1 MKCQAGAT
9 HCETAFSSF
18 KVKTSQLLLHS
29 WCSFPGHVKESL
41 WRQGRWKE
49 DKDSKATG
57 SVASVVG
64 STSSSNFTN
73 GTVYLLGDINQR
85 LSIDHLIHH
94 HLLDQPIHHYPPG
107 ARGHRLAWVGF
118 RFKLRLPALSVNSRI
133 WSGSRYSISLLKAD
147 FLFQWFCCTW
157 PELGFDSSEDPEWI
171 FLIILKTLILI
182 EYWLQR
188 PNWCS

>member
-73 GTVYLLGDINQR
+73 GTVYLLGDIHQR

-94 HLLDQPIHHYPPG
+94 HLLDPSIHHHPPG
-107 ARGHRLAWVGF
+107 ARGPRLACVGF
-118 RFKLRLPALSVNSRI
+118 RIKLRLPARSVNSRI
-133 WSGSRYSISLLKAD
+133 WSGSRYSISRLKAD
-147 FLFQWFCCTW
+147 FLFQWFFCTW
-157 PELGFDSSEDPEWI
+157 PELGFDSSEAPN
-171 FLIILKTLILI
+171 
-182 EYWLQR
+182 EYFW
-188 PNWCS
+188 